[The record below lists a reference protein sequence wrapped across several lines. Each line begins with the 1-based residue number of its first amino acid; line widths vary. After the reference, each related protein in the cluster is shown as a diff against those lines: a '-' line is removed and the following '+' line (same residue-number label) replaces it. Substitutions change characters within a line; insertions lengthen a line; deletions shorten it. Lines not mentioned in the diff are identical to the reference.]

1 LLTFVDRGAPFRQNW
16 ARQNPPFLSLK
27 RRRACAA
34 VRFFV
39 PNDEK
44 FLRVDLD
51 ALGECAK
58 VIASR
63 SRHANVA
70 GALLVRQPMAQPG
83 LHLLLG
89 RPHGSVVA
97 DGDRPVE
104 AEQNII
110 RAFSRISDRPDKA

>member
-1 LLTFVDRGAPFRQNW
+1 V
-16 ARQNPPFLSLK
+16 ARHFGIELGTPKPAVFELEAATSL
-27 RRRACAA
+27 RSSSLFA
-34 VRFFV
+34 
-39 PNDEK
+39 PNDAK

-70 GALLVRQPMAQPG
+70 GALLVTQPMAHPG

-89 RPHGSVVA
+89 RLHGSVVA